1 MPPPRRRALLAAFA
15 LLGLLIALFRLTD
28 DSATSQQSPRVS
40 SAQVDGNQLSITF
53 SERLSAESRAA
64 AADFTVK
71 LGGAVQPIA
80 SAALD
85 GTRIVLTLQRA
96 LPDVDCTDASVSVG
110 YQPAQSTLA
119 GIGGG
124 EIGPIDQID
133 VDNVTDAP
141 PQIVSL
147 ETNAAGT
154 AVYAQFCEPIADLS
168 FQWSAFDAFSL
179 RADNVPLAVH
189 DLIRSSRDH
198 ARLEIQIARNT
209 PIREGQQVTL
219 GYNQSLGN
227 EFFPL
232 ADANQDKR
240 LVASWAPRAVTNHV
254 DVAPTLVKASARYEV
269 VTLTFSEDLDEASV
283 PATEAFRIGGVQ
295 HAPSVQSVAIA
306 GRTVGLS
313 LSGILSGGDTNYT
326 LSYTAPAESPLRQ
339 RDGAHQVADLY
350 SFTFRSNT
358 PTARPQTVSAQV
370 DGTTLTITFDL
381 PLKNVAPASAFTL
394 SGANGV
400 SVADTSFQGTVVTLM
415 LSAAVPPGATITIS
429 YEQPNEPP
437 RIEARNNRD
446 AESFD
451 SLSAANLTVAP
462 APQLQIAAV
471 SADGSTLTLRFSLAL
486 DASEQGTPPT
496 SAFMLRG
503 TDAEITSVAVSGS
516 TVSISLEPLADAG
529 ETITAS
535 YTPPPS
541 PSQPQLRSRDY
552 SQPVEAFS
560 GQAVVNRA
568 DGKPRPTSAAV
579 DGSLL
584 VIMFDRMLDDA
595 AVPDASAF
603 ILAGSAAAPAAV
615 SIAERSLW
623 LTLSPA
629 ATHEDI
635 LTLSYSPPTA
645 SPLKRGGRSIL
656 VDGFSVLKVEN
667 QTSDPTPAFS
677 SARID
682 PTGRT
687 LTITMSGPLLTTAAG
702 TPAMA
707 ALAIIGSDQ
716 AAINSVAVRGSD
728 IRLTLSPPADV
739 GETIS
744 VSYTQP
750 QNAGDAALRSADGR
764 WRASSWSN
772 QLVAN
777 LADGIPRPA
786 AASVNGAVLTLQFD
800 RPLES
805 TNIPPAADFTISPI
819 GITAGAIAIDHRTA
833 TVTLSRAVAHNEI
846 VTISYAAA
854 TAPILSRDGQPLSV
868 NAFAAL
874 AVRNLTPQPL
884 LASVTGNERTIQV
897 TFSQNLNADRV
908 PEVSAFF
915 LGSNQPSIMNVSID
929 AKRLSLT
936 LDRALTEGAEYTL
949 TYTAP
954 SEAPLTTAGGDQVPT
969 FSRAVVNNT
978 DVAPGPLTAVGDG
991 STITITFDQTLDE
1004 NADVPASS
1012 FQLTTDTALE
1022 VSDIDIENVTITL
1035 TLSRTLREDETA
1047 SLTYTP
1053 PAVDTAGGIADP
1065 GRHRTEQFS
1074 IQVDNRTDTA
1084 PIPISGTVED
1094 NQIAIVLDQEIYA
1107 DERFDLDVQPE
1118 GYPTEHFTLRGTDAA
1133 ITFVEVVVNGPGG
1146 AGQIVITL
1154 SETVHPDDVI
1164 SITYFP
1170 ASGTVRIHDNDAS
1183 EHRAQINNY
1192 QLNNITARPP
1202 QVVSA
1207 QVDGTT
1213 LTITFDL
1220 PLKNVAPAG
1229 TFTLSGVNGVSVAD
1243 TSFQGT
1249 VVTLTLSSA
1258 VPPGATITVSYE
1270 QPGEPPRIEA
1280 RNNREAESFDS
1291 LRAANLTIAPAPQ
1304 PQTAAVS
1311 ADGSTLSLRFSLALD
1326 ASEQGTPPTSAFALS
1341 GTDAKITSV
1350 VVGGST
1356 ARIALDP
1363 LADVGE
1369 TITASYTPPP
1379 SASQPRLR
1387 SRDYSQHVEA
1397 FSSQAVENRA
1407 DGKPRPTSATV
1418 DGLSL
1423 VVTFDRVL
1431 DASAVPDASAFTL
1444 TGSAAE
1450 PAAVSIAGRSI
1461 LLTLSPAAT
1470 HEDTVTLSYSPPSEV
1485 PLKRDGRSISVD
1497 GFSALKVEN
1506 QTSDPTP
1513 AFSSAQIDPTGRIL
1527 TITMSGP
1534 LLTTA
1539 VGTPLPS
1546 AFAILGSNQAAV
1558 DAVTVSGS
1566 DIRLT
1571 LSPPA
1576 DVGETIS
1583 VSYTQPQNAGD
1594 TALRSADGRWRA
1606 SSWSNQPVTNHTDGI
1621 PRPIAA
1627 SVNGT
1632 TLTLQ
1637 FDRLLESTNIPP
1649 TADFTISPI
1658 GITAGA
1664 IVIDRRTVTMTLS
1677 RAVAHNE
1684 IVTISYAAATAPILS
1699 RDSQPLSV
1707 NAFAA
1712 LAVRNL
1718 TPQPLL
1724 ASVTGNE
1731 RTIQVTFSQNL
1742 NADRVPEVSAFFL
1755 GSNQPSIM
1763 NVSIDAKRLS
1773 LTLDRALTE
1782 GAEYT
1787 LTYTAPSEAPLTTAG
1802 GDQVPT
1808 FSRAVVNNTDVA
1820 PNSLAAIGDGSTIT
1834 ITFDQTLDENADVPA
1849 SSFQLA
1855 ADTVLEVSDIDIE
1868 GVTLTLT
1875 LSRTLR
1881 EDETASLTY
1890 TPPAVD
1896 PAGGVADPS
1905 GHRTEQFSIQVDNRT
1920 DTAPIPISGTVQDDQ
1935 IVIVLDQDIYND
1947 ERFDLDVQPEGYPAE
1962 HFTLRGTD
1970 AAIIFVEVVVDGPDD
1985 AGQIVITLSETVH
1998 PDDVILITYFPV
2010 SGTVRIR
2017 DDDAGEHR
2025 VQINS
2030 YQLNNITTRPPQVVS
2045 AQVDGT
2051 TLTITFDLPLDMNIV
2066 PPISAFTLFTSESR
2080 PEARCPDPTMGSHAT
2095 QSPSKTSLRPAI
2107 RSASID
2113 DSTLTLAFDH
2123 SAVKDDDS
2131 ITLTYTL
2138 PEVNAISGANGLPIA
2153 ALSNISVKNLTDY
2166 APTPISL
2173 CATTADGNLDTEFH
2187 VLFDQR
2193 LNPAGTIDTAWFTT
2207 EPYTDIRSVIL
2218 VPVDGEERK
2227 LRFILEPHTPIREGQ
2242 ELTLTYSAPVSG
2254 GLRDDDAGNAVASF
2268 SSIVINNIDVAPQ
2281 VQEIRA
2287 VDNVIKIAFDQRIDE
2302 NHIPPPN
2309 CEALEELIGD
2319 YTCGKY
2325 PDIQWFTIVGED
2337 GAQIQIDAIVIDG
2350 TAVALTL
2357 ARQLLPGELI
2367 DIRYAGQSAVQ
2378 GIYNLRDTSTP
2389 SNRVGGFVW
2398 LDVVSETIAM
2408 PKQAETTKPQDP
2420 EEAAP
2425 TQDPTEATKPQDPE
2439 ETTPIQ
2445 DPEETAPTQDPTKR
2459 VVKPVTATI
2468 SRTSPDLV
2476 TIEFDGALP
2485 PTANSDH
2492 SGLSVSAGGVPISIL
2507 AASTAQSTMTL
2518 RLAAAVSEC
2527 AAAVVA
2533 YDMTNGALVDAAN
2546 HPIESFTMK
2555 VANLIDREWALQ
2567 CVRVDTGSIILSF
2580 DNEGGTPKRSGY
2592 QWELSVNG
2600 SARRFT
2606 LNESSGNVELR
2617 PTEPICAGDYIEVR
2631 YTGPESS
2638 AQLVLNRLIEN
2649 SAPCAIG
2656 AWVSQLQLSVAFDSA
2671 LDDTLPSASEFSI
2684 NGGAEIEAV
2693 ERIDGSRLEL
2703 RLAPPGIHVRQ
2714 SGRLRYTG
2722 TTLTGNGMTVA
2733 PFEID
2738 VIDETAPPRLSSAS
2752 AIGSHVMLRFDQ
2764 PLSDVNI
2771 PASRFVLAVTEVSV
2785 SIQST
2790 EVQGAT
2796 LILTLSRA
2804 LPDEPDIL
2812 PVAYLAG
2819 TRGGIAGL
2827 TGVRVPDS
2835 IFIVRNLTETRP
2847 SVVSITA
2854 EARTVRISFDQRI
2867 DGASALTSDFTVM
2880 AGLRTISVASM
2891 SWANDAVTLTLI
2903 ERITSLDVVL
2913 VSYQPGTGGAVRD
2926 RSGLALKA
2934 FEILADNQTPRPRST
2949 AEKVADARLRAR
2961 DGATLLERELAWEF
2975 ASTDG
2980 MNFILERGT
2989 GETTV
2994 MQGEIRLTIDV
3005 AQLSE
3010 EAMRISLRRMSNL
3023 RPILEHLDAVPRR
3036 CWHADAQG
3044 DIDGLLFDLTD
3055 LRKMPLTERLQ
3066 ISLGGQEVVRVP
3078 GWCVL
3083 DLVIGRW
3090 SLMPF
3095 DGTISVPSLLVERP
3109 ILELIEPFGGTD
3121 GA

>member
-40 SAQVDGNQLSITF
+40 SAQVDGNQLSVTF
-53 SERLSAESRAA
+53 SERLSAQSRAV

-71 LGGAVQPIA
+71 LGDAVQPIA

-119 GIGGG
+119 GVGGG

-141 PQIVSL
+141 PQLVSL

-168 FQWSAFDAFSL
+168 FQWSTFDAFSL
-179 RADNVPLAVH
+179 RADNAPLAVH

-232 ADANQDKR
+232 ADANQGKR
-240 LVASWAPRAVTNHV
+240 LVASWAPRAVTNRV
-254 DVAPTLVKASARYEV
+254 DVAPTLVKAAARYEV

-283 PATEAFRIGGVQ
+283 PAAEAFRVGGIQ

-306 GRTVGLS
+306 GRTVRLS
-313 LSGILSGGDTNYT
+313 LSAILSGGDTNYT
-326 LSYTAPAESPLRQ
+326 LSYTAPVESPLRQ

-370 DGTTLTITFDL
+370 DGAMLTITFDL

-394 SGANGV
+394 SGVNGV

-541 PSQPQLRSRDY
+541 ASQPRLRSRNY
-552 SQPVEAFS
+552 PKPVEAFS
-560 GQAVVNRA
+560 SQAVINRA

-584 VIMFDRMLDDA
+584 VVMFDRMLDDTA
-595 AVPDASAF
+595 LPDASAF
-603 ILAGSAAAPAAV
+603 ILAGSAAAPTAV
-615 SIAERSLW
+615 SITGRSLS

-629 ATHEDI
+629 ATHEDTA
-635 LTLSYSPPTA
+635 TLSYSPPSE
-645 SPLKRGGRSIL
+645 SPLKRDGRSIP
-656 VDGFSVLKVEN
+656 VDGFIALEVEN

-677 SARID
+677 SAQID

-707 ALAIIGSDQ
+707 AFAITGSDQ
-716 AAINSVAVRGSD
+716 AVINSVTVRGSD
-728 IRLTLSPPADV
+728 IRLALSPSADV
-739 GETIS
+739 SETIS

-750 QNAGDAALRSADGR
+750 QNESDAALRSIDGR
-764 WRASSWSN
+764 WRVSSWSN
-772 QLVAN
+772 QPITN
-777 LADGIPRPA
+777 LADGIPRPVA
-786 AASVNGAVLTLQFD
+786 TSVNGAALTLQFD

-805 TNIPPAADFTISPI
+805 ASIPPAADFTISPA
-819 GITAGAIAIDHRTA
+819 GITADEIAIDGRT
-833 TVTLSRAVAHNEI
+833 VSLTLSRAVVHNE
-846 VTISYAAA
+846 VVMISYAAA

-868 NAFAAL
+868 NAFANL

-884 LASVTGNERTIQV
+884 LVSVAGNERTIQV
-897 TFSQNLNADRV
+897 TFLKDLNADRV
-908 PEVSAFF
+908 PEASAFS
-915 LGSNQPSIMNVSID
+915 LGSDQPSVTNVSID
-929 AKRLSLT
+929 ARTLRLT

-954 SEAPLTTAGGDQVPT
+954 SEAPLTTAGGDQVPA

-978 DVAPGPLTAVGDG
+978 DVPPSPLAAIGDV
-991 STITITFDQTLDE
+991 STITITFDQTLDK

-1012 FQLTTDTALE
+1012 FQLTAGTALE
-1022 VSDIDIENVTITL
+1022 VSDIDIEGVTLTL

-1220 PLKNVAPAG
+1220 PLDAG
-1229 TFTLSGVNGVSVAD
+1229 TL
-1243 TSFQGT
+1243 
-1249 VVTLTLSSA
+1249 
-1258 VPPGATITVSYE
+1258 
-1270 QPGEPPRIEA
+1270 
-1280 RNNREAESFDS
+1280 
-1291 LRAANLTIAPAPQ
+1291 
-1304 PQTAAVS
+1304 
-1311 ADGSTLSLRFSLALD
+1311 
-1326 ASEQGTPPTSAFALS
+1326 
-1341 GTDAKITSV
+1341 
-1350 VVGGST
+1350 
-1356 ARIALDP
+1356 
-1363 LADVGE
+1363 
-1369 TITASYTPPP
+1369 P
-1379 SASQPRLR
+1379 SI
-1387 SRDYSQHVEA
+1387 
-1397 FSSQAVENRA
+1397 
-1407 DGKPRPTSATV
+1407 
-1418 DGLSL
+1418 
-1423 VVTFDRVL
+1423 
-1431 DASAVPDASAFTL
+1431 SAFTL
-1444 TGSAAE
+1444 
-1450 PAAVSIAGRSI
+1450 
-1461 LLTLSPAAT
+1461 
-1470 HEDTVTLSYSPPSEV
+1470 
-1485 PLKRDGRSISVD
+1485 SV
-1497 GFSALKVEN
+1497 GESRPKSQCL
-1506 QTSDPTP
+1506 DPTP
-1513 AFSSAQIDPTGRIL
+1513 HARGLPTLSTNSAQ
-1527 TITMSGP
+1527 
-1534 LLTTA
+1534 
-1539 VGTPLPS
+1539 
-1546 AFAILGSNQAAV
+1546 
-1558 DAVTVSGS
+1558 
-1566 DIRLT
+1566 
-1571 LSPPA
+1571 
-1576 DVGETIS
+1576 
-1583 VSYTQPQNAGD
+1583 
-1594 TALRSADGRWRA
+1594 
-1606 SSWSNQPVTNHTDGI
+1606 PV
-1621 PRPIAA
+1621 
-1627 SVNGT
+1627 
-1632 TLTLQ
+1632 
-1637 FDRLLESTNIPP
+1637 
-1649 TADFTISPI
+1649 
-1658 GITAGA
+1658 
-1664 IVIDRRTVTMTLS
+1664 
-1677 RAVAHNE
+1677 
-1684 IVTISYAAATAPILS
+1684 
-1699 RDSQPLSV
+1699 
-1707 NAFAA
+1707 
-1712 LAVRNL
+1712 
-1718 TPQPLL
+1718 
-1724 ASVTGNE
+1724 
-1731 RTIQVTFSQNL
+1731 IQ
-1742 NADRVPEVSAFFL
+1742 
-1755 GSNQPSIM
+1755 SI
-1763 NVSIDAKRLS
+1763 SID
-1773 LTLDRALTE
+1773 
-1782 GAEYT
+1782 
-1787 LTYTAPSEAPLTTAG
+1787 
-1802 GDQVPT
+1802 
-1808 FSRAVVNNTDVA
+1808 
-1820 PNSLAAIGDGSTIT
+1820 
-1834 ITFDQTLDENADVPA
+1834 NA
-1849 SSFQLA
+1849 
-1855 ADTVLEVSDIDIE
+1855 
-1868 GVTLTLT
+1868 TLTLT
-1875 LSRTLR
+1875 LDRS
-1881 EDETASLTY
+1881 
-1890 TPPAVD
+1890 
-1896 PAGGVADPS
+1896 
-1905 GHRTEQFSIQVDNRT
+1905 
-1920 DTAPIPISGTVQDDQ
+1920 
-1935 IVIVLDQDIYND
+1935 VL
-1947 ERFDLDVQPEGYPAE
+1947 E
-1962 HFTLRGTD
+1962 
-1970 AAIIFVEVVVDGPDD
+1970 
-1985 AGQIVITLSETVH
+1985 
-1998 PDDVILITYFPV
+1998 
-2010 SGTVRIR
+2010 
-2017 DDDAGEHR
+2017 DDD
-2025 VQINS
+2025 N
-2030 YQLNNITTRPPQVVS
+2030 
-2045 AQVDGT
+2045 
-2051 TLTITFDLPLDMNIV
+2051 
-2066 PPISAFTLFTSESR
+2066 
-2080 PEARCPDPTMGSHAT
+2080 
-2095 QSPSKTSLRPAI
+2095 
-2107 RSASID
+2107 
-2113 DSTLTLAFDH
+2113 
-2123 SAVKDDDS
+2123 
-2131 ITLTYTL
+2131 ITLTYVSSETSAFTG
-2138 PEVNAISGANGLPIA
+2138 VNGLPVPA
-2153 ALSNISVKNLTDY
+2153 VDDLVLVNLTDY

-2173 CATTADGNLDTEFH
+2173 CATTADGHLDIEFH

-2193 LNPAGTIDTAWFTT
+2193 LDPAGTIDTAWFMT

-2218 VPVDGEERK
+2218 VSVDGEERK
-2227 LRFILEPHTPIREGQ
+2227 LGFILEPHTPVREGQ
-2242 ELTLTYSAPVSG
+2242 ELTLTYSAPTSG
-2254 GLRDDDAGNAVASF
+2254 GLRDDDVGHPVASF
-2268 SSIVINNIDVAPQ
+2268 SKKVNNNVDVAPR
-2281 VQEIRA
+2281 VEAIRAKNNMITVEFDQEIDDEHVPPA
-2287 VDNVIKIAFDQRIDE
+2287 NCKMLEDMIAGF
-2302 NHIPPPN
+2302 
-2309 CEALEELIGD
+2309 
-2319 YTCGKY
+2319 TCDKY
-2325 PDIQWFTIVGED
+2325 LDLQWFTVIDAD
-2337 GAQIQIDAIVIDG
+2337 GAKIAVETVAVDAV
-2350 TAVALTL
+2350 VVTL
-2357 ARQLLPGELI
+2357 KLLRRLLPNERISINYIGKSVR
-2367 DIRYAGQSAVQ
+2367 DGM
-2378 GIYNLRDTSTP
+2378 YNLRDTSTP
-2389 SNRVGGFVW
+2389 SNHVEGFTHNNI
-2398 LDVVSETIAM
+2398 VSES
-2408 PKQAETTKPQDP
+2408 
-2420 EEAAP
+2420 AA
-2425 TQDPTEATKPQDPE
+2425 
-2439 ETTPIQ
+2439 
-2445 DPEETAPTQDPTKR
+2445 R
-2459 VVKPVTATI
+2459 PVTATL

-2476 TIEFDGALP
+2476 IIEFDGALP
-2485 PTANSDH
+2485 PAANSDH

-2507 AASTAQSTMTL
+2507 VASTTQSTMTL

-2546 HPIESFTMK
+2546 HPIESFTMAI
-2555 VANLIDREWALQ
+2555 ANLIDREWALQ
-2567 CVRVDTGSIILSF
+2567 CVRVDMGNIILSF

-2592 QWELSVNG
+2592 QWRLSVNG
-2600 SARRFT
+2600 SPRRFT
-2606 LNESSGNVELR
+2606 LNESSGNIELR
-2617 PTEPICAGDYIEVR
+2617 PTEPICTGDYIEVR
-2631 YTGPESS
+2631 YIGPESS
-2638 AQLVLNRLIEN
+2638 AQLVFNRLIEK

-2671 LDDTLPSASEFSI
+2671 LDNTLPSASEFSI
-2684 NGGAEIEAV
+2684 NGDTEVEAV

-2722 TTLTGNGMTVA
+2722 TTLAGSDMAVA

-2738 VIDETAPPRLSSAS
+2738 VIDETAPPRLISAS
-2752 AIGSHVMLRFDQ
+2752 AIGAHVMLRFDQ

-2771 PASRFVLAVTEVSV
+2771 PASRFVLAVTEVSISV
-2785 SIQST
+2785 QST

-2796 LILTLSRA
+2796 LILTLSRD

-2819 TRGGIAGL
+2819 TRGGVAGL
-2827 TGVRVPDS
+2827 TGVRVPDG
-2835 IFIVRNLTETRP
+2835 IFVVRNLTETRP

-2854 EARTVRISFDQRI
+2854 ETRTVRIGFDQRI
-2867 DGASALTSDFTVM
+2867 DGAQALASDFTVM
-2880 AGLRTISVASM
+2880 AGLRTIPVASM
-2891 SWANDAVTLTLI
+2891 SWANDAVTLTLM

-2934 FEILADNQTPRPRST
+2934 FEIPADNQTPRPRST
-2949 AEKVADARLRAR
+2949 ADKVTDARLRAR
-2961 DGATLLERELAWEF
+2961 GSATLLARELAWEF

-2989 GETTV
+2989 GETAV
-2994 MQGEIRLTIDV
+2994 IQGEIRLTIDV
-3005 AQLSE
+3005 AQFSE

-3023 RPILEHLDAVPRR
+3023 QPILEHLDAVPRR
-3036 CWHADAQG
+3036 CWHADAQS

-3055 LRKMPLTERLQ
+3055 LRKLPLAERLQ
-3066 ISLGGQEVVRVP
+3066 MSLGGQEVVRVP

-3083 DLVIGRW
+3083 DLVTGRW

-3095 DGTISVPSLLVERP
+3095 DGAISVPSLLIERP
-3109 ILELIEPFGGTD
+3109 ILELIEPFGGAD